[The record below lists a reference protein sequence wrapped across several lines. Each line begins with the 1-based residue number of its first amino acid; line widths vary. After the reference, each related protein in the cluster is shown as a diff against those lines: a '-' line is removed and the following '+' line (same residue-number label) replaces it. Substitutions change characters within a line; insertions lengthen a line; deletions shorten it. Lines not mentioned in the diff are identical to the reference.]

1 MPVPYFGHWSIDER
15 ASGLVRDD
23 GKTLRFLGFAEN
35 CKDLAIANRFDRQWM
50 RFEINPGDGPY
61 LLLVQRRDVAPDSGG
76 RRNLIWRLDH
86 IRSTRLNGI
95 ELLDFESWCRLDR
108 LARDA
113 FVCWPQMA
121 PTGIRPSIIAI
132 DGGWHMGR
140 WTADLYR
147 TYDSVTLPVPLD
159 DRRPVVDDPMVP
171 PHSSDI
177 VEAPRTWRF
186 RAAATT
192 LPAAREAEL
201 LRALTQAPPRD
212 LPTLLEELRPA
223 RPHLASADRLFM
235 PFAIGK
241 SSTSSISWIYLDD
254 TLITARFGT
263 SHTPASLFP
272 RSWTFSL
279 SKRGIIGS
287 IDRAKDIFID
297 LDLAGS
303 VDTFR
308 SGKFLRCREIMEE
321 AIWQWQ
327 DSSVDIP
334 SLDGKT
340 HRVVISAPDVAG
352 AQGWIHA
359 GGSKIR
365 TVGMSVARSL
375 AGRDCRPL
383 AHAVA
388 FTDDS
393 AEVPADAP
401 RLGRLDFSP
410 SKSRMTNRVTGQTL
424 AFETTLV
431 GSADATKS
439 QIAIFRYRDST
450 SDFSIRVYRP
460 VRRSSHEGEGW
471 IADYTAFS
479 SLSERFQDSAYGRGV
494 QAFILDA
501 LLFWPDSE
509 TFGSAPSNV
518 VAEGGW
524 LNGRWEPLM
533 RRSQKS
539 YLLPRAD
546 RLTSSV
552 PPEQRPCRRWLY
564 HPSPDQ
570 RRRHQEIRIDPP
582 AAVSVQPLDLR
593 AFAERQ
599 LTDRCYWLRD
609 DGKALLY
616 ICAHHDMRRG
626 SDGDLVSEPLFE
638 YCDEDVRLRLHL
650 SHTGA
655 LSLASLYWPRAVKS
669 ERHFSD
675 EDVLPPQL
683 FATSPGR
690 FVSWYPQEALWL
702 RLVDAADAR
711 LIGGGIGRDAAAAT
725 QGAYIAG
732 IFDSGAETW
741 TWLGP
746 TLIVS
751 D

>member
-1 MPVPYFGHWSIDER
+1 MPVPYFGHWSIDEHV
-15 ASGLVRDD
+15 SGLVRDD
-23 GKTLRFLGFAEN
+23 GMTLRFSEFV
-35 CKDLAIANRFDRQWM
+35 KDRQDLAITNRFDRQWM
-50 RFEINPGDGPY
+50 RFEIKLGDGLY
-61 LLLVQRRDVAPDSGG
+61 SLLVQRRDVAPDSGG
-76 RRNLIWRLDH
+76 RRNLVWRLDH
-86 IRSTRLNGI
+86 ARSARLNGI
-95 ELLDFESWCRLDR
+95 DRLDFESWCRLDR
-108 LARDA
+108 LACDA
-113 FVCWPQMA
+113 LICWPQMA
-121 PTGIRPSIIAI
+121 STGMRPAIIAVN
-132 DGGWHMGR
+132 GGWHMGR

-147 TYDSVTLPVPLD
+147 TYDVAALPVPLD
-159 DRRPVVDDPMVP
+159 GRRPVADDPM
-171 PHSSDI
+171 
-177 VEAPRTWRF
+177 EAPYSYNIIEVPQPWCF
-186 RAAATT
+186 QAAVTT

-201 LRALTQAPPRD
+201 LRALTQASPRD
-212 LPTLLEELRPA
+212 VPALLEELRQA
-223 RPHLASADRLFM
+223 RPHLTSADRLFM

-241 SSTSSISWIYLDD
+241 SYASSISWIYLDN
-254 TLITARFGT
+254 TLITARLGT
-263 SHTPASLFP
+263 SHTPAGLFT

-279 SKRGIIGS
+279 SSRGIISS
-287 IDRAKDIFID
+287 IDRTKDIFID
-297 LDLAGS
+297 RDLEGS
-303 VDTFR
+303 VDMHR
-308 SGKFLRCREIMEE
+308 SGKFLRFREIMEE
-321 AIWQWQ
+321 AIWRWQ

-334 SLDGKT
+334 HLDGRM
-340 HRVVISAPDVAG
+340 HRVVISKPDNAG
-352 AQGWIHA
+352 AHGWIRA

-365 TVGMSVARSL
+365 SVGMSIARSL
-375 AGRDCRPL
+375 AGRDGRPL
-383 AHAVA
+383 GHAFA
-388 FTDDS
+388 FSDDTME
-393 AEVPADAP
+393 APTNAP

-410 SKSRMTNRVTGQTL
+410 SESRMANRVTGQTL

-460 VRRSSHEGEGW
+460 VRRKSHEGEGW
-471 IADYTAFS
+471 IADYTAFP
-479 SLSERFQDSAYGRGV
+479 SLPEGFQDSAYGRGV

-533 RRSQKS
+533 RRCQTS
-539 YLLPRAD
+539 YLLPRSD
-546 RLTSSV
+546 RLTSSA
-552 PPEQRPCRRWLY
+552 PPEQWPCRRWLH
-564 HPSPDQ
+564 HPSPDP
-570 RRRHQEIRIDPP
+570 RKRHQEVRIDPP
-582 AAVSVQPLDLR
+582 DAVSVQPLDLR

-616 ICAHHDMRRG
+616 VCAHHDMRRG
-626 SDGDLVSEPLFE
+626 PDGDLVSEPLFE

-650 SHTGA
+650 SHTGS
-655 LSLASLYWPRAVKS
+655 LSLASLYWPRAVKR
-669 ERHFSD
+669 EQHPAH
-675 EDVLPPQL
+675 EDVLPPHL
-683 FATSPGR
+683 IATSPGR

-711 LIGGGIGRDAAAAT
+711 LIGGGIGRHAAAAT